1 MFFRACVRGG
11 KMMSCQKITLD
22 DSIIR
27 KLEGKYIN
35 FPRSN
40 VTRHCQ
46 TPNLHVPTHTVY
58 WRSMAGHGAIGSVRM
73 DYCA

>member
-1 MFFRACVRGG
+1 MFLRACVRGG

-35 FPRSN
+35 FPAQMSH
-40 VTRHCQ
+40 VTAKHR
-46 TPNLHVPTHTVY
+46 TFMFPPTLFTGVVWPVMVP
-58 WRSMAGHGAIGSVRM
+58 
-73 DYCA
+73 